1 MYNIETGNPKFDR
14 DYFIYIYEYLSNNS
28 LSKILRTLVAFDDS
42 CITDYDIFKSVAD
55 FACKNML
62 FGRIVVR
69 SGGRYSSI
77 EYYNREFAQDHR
89 LYYYMMQNWTYDLN
103 KYIMSKFNG
112 NWFYIPENKYTLV
125 R

>member
-1 MYNIETGNPKFDR
+1 MYDITAGNPKFDN

-55 FACKNML
+55 FACKNIVVD
-62 FGRIVVR
+62 RIVVR
-69 SGGRYSSI
+69 SGGRYSSL
-77 EYYNREFAQDHR
+77 EYHNREFTFDHK
-89 LYYYMMQNWTYDLN
+89 LYHYMMQNWTYDLN